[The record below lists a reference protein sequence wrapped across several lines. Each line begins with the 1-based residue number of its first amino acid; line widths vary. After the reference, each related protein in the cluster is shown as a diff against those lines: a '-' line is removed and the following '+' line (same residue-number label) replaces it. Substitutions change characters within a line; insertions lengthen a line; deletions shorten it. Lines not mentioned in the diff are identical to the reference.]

1 MEVILCLAELFAL
14 KDLVGVGLFNFVSQY
29 SEKRLVSPGLGVSS
43 HKPFLRPHPSRA
55 GRIALS
61 GLTLLRGQ
69 LVL

>member
-14 KDLVGVGLFNFVSQY
+14 KDLVGVGLNFVSQY